1 MSVGQGSVPSVS
13 LTVGQRR
20 TLERLIGVGEAAA
33 PPGIPPGAAARARLR
48 LDDELADL
56 PLADPLWI
64 SKGRIEELSRC
75 PGLLQASLLGEGE
88 PFAHSA
94 QSAAGT
100 LMHRAVQLDVAV
112 EREADV
118 RSVVERAGERLVEQ
132 DAGFAAYWTSLD
144 ELDRAERLAGASG
157 SLAMFREM
165 FPPIPRSWQPVAEQS
180 MRTRVAEGMVV
191 LSGRLDLVLGRRQ
204 RLLID
209 FKSGD
214 ARPAHIEDMRFY
226 ALLCTLAF
234 GRPPYRVATVFLQ
247 SMEWQAEDVTEAT
260 LDLAAARVIE
270 TATVAAAL
278 LGGTAPALTAG
289 PHCAWCPRRQTCQEA
304 LVHGHLQGGIA
315 RKSIPDGPVGPV
327 SSSPGELH
335 SAR

>member
-1 MSVGQGSVPSVS
+1 MAVTLLSVAMSVGQGSVRRVD

-20 TLERLIGVGEAAA
+20 TLERLIGVGEAPA
-33 PPGIPPGAAARARLR
+33 PGIPPGAAVRARLR

-64 SKGRIEELSRC
+64 SKGRVDELARC
-75 PGLLQASLLGEGE
+75 PGLLQASLQGEGE

-112 EREADV
+112 ERGADV
-118 RSVVERAGERLVEQ
+118 RSVVERAGERLVEH
-132 DAGFAAYWTSLD
+132 DVGFASYWTGLD
-144 ELDRAERLAGASG
+144 ELDRAERLADAAG

-180 MRTRVAEGMVV
+180 MRTRVADGMVV
-191 LSGRLDLVLGRRQ
+191 VSGRLDLVLGRRQ

-214 ARPAHIEDMRFY
+214 ARPAHAEDMRFY
-226 ALLCTLAF
+226 ALLCALAF

-247 SMEWQAEDVTEAT
+247 SMEWQAEDVSEET
-260 LDLAAARVIE
+260 LDLAVHRVVD
-270 TATVAAAL
+270 VAVRSAAL
-278 LGGTAPALTAG
+278 LGGDEPELTPG
-289 PHCAWCPRRQTCQEA
+289 RHCSWCPRERTCPA
-304 LVHGHLQGGIA
+304 A
-315 RKSIPDGPVGPV
+315 RRHAWREP
-327 SSSPGELH
+327 
-335 SAR
+335 A